1 MVEIKRHTSFERTRQ
16 DHQRELIEDYVEE
29 IAALRTEVGE
39 ARAIDLAE
47 RLGVS
52 TAAVSKVITR
62 LRTEGLVESRPY
74 RGIFLT
80 DSGETLAQKV
90 AERHQVVLTALLA
103 LGVPEHV
110 ALADSEGIEHHC
122 SDETVAAMR
131 RFIDAN
137 AALSS
142 SKA

>member
-29 IAALRTEVGE
+29 IAVLRAEHGE
-39 ARAIDLAE
+39 ARASDLAE

-62 LRTEGLVESRPY
+62 LRTEGLVEARPY

-80 DSGETLAQKV
+80 DEGQTLAEKV
-90 AERHQVVLTALLA
+90 AERHQVVLNALLA

-110 ALADSEGIEHHC
+110 AVADSEGIEHHC

-131 RFIDAN
+131 RFLVEHQQQSD
-137 AALSS
+137 
-142 SKA
+142 